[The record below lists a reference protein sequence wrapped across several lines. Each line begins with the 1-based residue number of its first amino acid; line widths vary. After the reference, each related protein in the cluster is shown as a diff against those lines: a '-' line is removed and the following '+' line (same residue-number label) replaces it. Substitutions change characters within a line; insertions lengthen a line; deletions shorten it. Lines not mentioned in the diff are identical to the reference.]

1 MRRLIST
8 LSIPLLFVTSTA
20 LGETTVL
27 AHGPE
32 AKPAQA
38 AQAKPATQPSQAQ
51 TTQAPTTQAQ
61 TTPAQATQTQGTPA
75 MTEKIA
81 GEVRKVD
88 KQARKITLRHGEI
101 KQLDMP
107 AMTMVFQ
114 VKDPTMLEKV
124 KTGDKVMFAVEGKG
138 GALIVTEIE
147 PAK

>member
-1 MRRLIST
+1 MRTFIST
-8 LSIPLLFVTSTA
+8 LSIPLLFVTSAA
-20 LGETTVL
+20 LAQPTVL

-38 AQAKPATQPSQAQ
+38 TPATQ
-51 TTQAPTTQAQ
+51 TTQAQATPATQA
-61 TTPAQATQTQGTPA
+61 AQA
-75 MTEKIA
+75 MTEMVA

-88 KQARKITLRHGEI
+88 KDTRKITLRHGEI

-114 VKDPTMLEKV
+114 VKDPAMLEKI
-124 KTGDKVMFAVEGKG
+124 KAGDKVMFKAEGKG
-138 GALIVTEIE
+138 GALTVTEIE

>member
-1 MRRLIST
+1 MRAFIST
-8 LSIPLLFVTSTA
+8 LSIPLLMVTSAA
-20 LGETTVL
+20 LAQTTVL

-38 AQAKPATQPSQAQ
+38 TQATPATQ
-51 TTQAPTTQAQ
+51 TTQAQA
-61 TTPAQATQTQGTPA
+61 TPAQATPATQAAQA
-75 MTEKIA
+75 MTEMVA

-88 KQARKITLRHGEI
+88 KDTRKITLRHGEI

-114 VKDPTMLEKV
+114 VKDPAMLEKV
-124 KTGDKVMFAVEGKG
+124 KAGDKVMFKAEGKG
-138 GALIVTEIE
+138 GALTVTEIE

>member
-1 MRRLIST
+1 MRTFIST
-8 LSIPLLFVTSTA
+8 LSIPLLIVTSAA
-20 LGETTVL
+20 LAQTTVL

-38 AQAKPATQPSQAQ
+38 TQAKPAAPA
-51 TTQAPTTQAQ
+51 TQATQAQ
-61 TTPAQATQTQGTPA
+61 ATPAQATPATQAAQA
-75 MTEKIA
+75 MTELVA

-88 KQARKITLRHGEI
+88 KDTRKITLRHGEI

-114 VKDPTMLEKV
+114 VKDPAMLEKV
-124 KTGDKVMFAVEGKG
+124 KAGDKVMFKAEGKG
-138 GALIVTEIE
+138 GALTVTEIE

>member
-1 MRRLIST
+1 MRTFIST
-8 LSIPLLFVTSTA
+8 LSIPLLIVTSAA
-20 LGETTVL
+20 LAQTTVL

-38 AQAKPATQPSQAQ
+38 TPATQAAQ
-51 TTQAPTTQAQ
+51 
-61 TTPAQATQTQGTPA
+61 A
-75 MTEKIA
+75 MTEMVA

-88 KQARKITLRHGEI
+88 KDTRKITLRHGEI

-114 VKDPTMLEKV
+114 VKDPAMLEKI
-124 KTGDKVMFAVEGKG
+124 KAGDKVMFKAEGKG
-138 GALIVTEIE
+138 GALTVTQIE

>member
-1 MRRLIST
+1 M
-8 LSIPLLFVTSTA
+8 PLLVATSA
-20 LGETTVL
+20 AFAQPIVL

-38 AQAKPATQPSQAQ
+38 APASSVAQKTNAKAAT
-51 TTQAPTTQAQ
+51 PTTQAAK
-61 TTPAQATQTQGTPA
+61 TTQASATQA
-75 MTEKIA
+75 VTEMVA

-88 KQARKITLRHGEI
+88 KEARKITLRHGEI

-114 VKDPTMLEKV
+114 VKDPALLEKV
-124 KTGDKVMFAVEGKG
+124 KAGDKVMFKVDGKG
-138 GALIVTEIE
+138 GVLTVTDIE

>member
-1 MRRLIST
+1 MRTLIST
-8 LSIPLLFVTSTA
+8 LSIPLLIVTSAA
-20 LGETTVL
+20 LAQTTVL

-38 AQAKPATQPSQAQ
+38 TQATPATQ
-51 TTQAPTTQAQ
+51 TTQAQA
-61 TTPAQATQTQGTPA
+61 TPAQATPATQAAQA
-75 MTEKIA
+75 MTEMVA

-88 KQARKITLRHGEI
+88 KDTRKITLRHGEI

-114 VKDPTMLEKV
+114 VKDPAMLEKI
-124 KTGDKVMFAVEGKG
+124 KTGDKVMFKAEGKG
-138 GALIVTEIE
+138 GALTVTEIE

>member
-1 MRRLIST
+1 MRTLIST
-8 LSIPLLFVTSTA
+8 LSIPLLFVTSAA
-20 LGETTVL
+20 LAQTTVL

-38 AQAKPATQPSQAQ
+38 TPAKPATQ
-51 TTQAPTTQAQ
+51 TTQAQTTQAQ
-61 TTPAQATQTQGTPA
+61 TTPAQATPATQAHQA
-75 MTEKIA
+75 MSEMVA

-88 KQARKITLRHGEI
+88 KDTRKITLRHGEI

-114 VKDPTMLEKV
+114 VKDPAMLEKI
-124 KTGDKVMFAVEGKG
+124 KAGDKVMFKAEGKG
-138 GALIVTEIE
+138 GALTVTEIE

>member
-1 MRRLIST
+1 MRTFIST
-8 LSIPLLFVTSTA
+8 LSIPLLIVTSAA
-20 LGETTVL
+20 LAQTTVL

-38 AQAKPATQPSQAQ
+38 TQAPATQ
-51 TTQAPTTQAQ
+51 TTQAQA
-61 TTPAQATQTQGTPA
+61 TPAQATPATQATQA
-75 MTEKIA
+75 MTEMVA

-88 KQARKITLRHGEI
+88 KDTRKITLRHGEI

-114 VKDPTMLEKV
+114 VKDPAMLEKV
-124 KTGDKVMFAVEGKG
+124 KAGDKVMFKAEGKG
-138 GALIVTEIE
+138 GALTVTEIE